1 LCFVIGFLRNGATRP
16 RRGGGRGKDLRHLG
30 RADTRRLGF
39 GGQRDFRAV
48 RAVSARTIQFK
59 AVQLARV
66 KSPVRLDEK
75 WDVDYC
81 SPTGSLRDFPR
92 CADLREQG
100 FADTVANQWAGTL
113 APAGTAPAVIAK
125 LSAAF
130 NAALS
135 DADVR
140 RRLAQAGVTPS
151 RSSPEEFARYLKE
164 EMARWVKLVRDK
176 GIKGE

>member
-1 LCFVIGFLRNGATRP
+1 
-16 RRGGGRGKDLRHLG
+16 
-30 RADTRRLGF
+30 
-39 GGQRDFRAV
+39 V
-48 RAVSARTIQFK
+48 RAVSACTIQFK

-135 DADVR
+135 DADVP
-140 RRLAQAGVTPS
+140 AQARAGGGDAP
-151 RSSPEEFARYLKE
+151 RSSPEEFGRYLKE